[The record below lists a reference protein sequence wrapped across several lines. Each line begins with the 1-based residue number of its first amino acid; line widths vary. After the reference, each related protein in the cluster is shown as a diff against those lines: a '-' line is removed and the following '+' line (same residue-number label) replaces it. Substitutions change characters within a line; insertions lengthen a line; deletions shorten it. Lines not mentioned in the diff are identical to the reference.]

1 MLAHASDS
9 ERRQLESFYPE
20 LRSGTDDFDEVP
32 MDGDDLA
39 TIDLDDPPLFF
50 LHVGRDWLEADVTT
64 STNSIDFGLIGCQLS
79 SADFVGLREV
89 PHAAASAD
97 LPSADLHLQPPTSAA
112 KSASA
117 AAAAAA
123 AASRRPRAFLS
134 SLLVPSA
141 KLAGGAATRKSAS
154 GSAAA
159 ALAGGTNGVARTRH
173 SVPDGGER
181 HGARDTGRAQ
191 KTGEGNGVALN
202 GGKGGFGEREEQSG
216 GRRGTWTCGENQ
228 GKAVGGWSERGL
240 RTWEILWK
248 DSRWDGPMRRLT
260 FSCNASGYKA
270 IESKISEWAAAAHST
285 AIMIDASKAA
295 IRARSSSSASA
306 SSLSSSTAP
315 HRPSTGGT
323 AVAAGAAGT
332 SRARAANGG
341 VSRGRGLGLRGMLR
355 SPSDGAVSE
364 RGAVGMRMGASQ
376 EGVGGEAVPSGESTV
391 GGWAVFYG
399 SLPANDVAA
408 IAMPP
413 HAEQPRD
420 AAEEQAQGRAR
431 EQEEEKVEDVRRGA
445 EEQQAAAVQ
454 GVGSERG
461 ERPCGAGELLVE
473 GGCARMPGGGGEEP
487 TVCEGEKAAK
497 EVDSGAVQENGMS
510 EEGLRGIE
518 PAKGGSSSGEER
530 EGGNGEEVVAKEEE
544 VREVAEEGGEEE
556 KDEVEEEEED
566 EECSVIR
573 WGSVAVEGR
582 FLPSRDAPSQL
593 LSDGNCKAVSA
604 SSCLVA
610 FSPTLLLHNDFNQ
623 RTSLS
628 MSRRPTQPLPVLCLL
643 PKTCFSMCIGASTSP
658 SHCAPQSPQLAVA
671 LPARLR
677 TARWTLLYSTARD
690 GISLATLYRKVAK
703 KGPSLLIVRDSR
715 KHVFGCFTSEE
726 WKASTRYYGNG
737 ECFAFQVRP
746 RLMAFRWTRVNALF
760 MLSSANSLALGGG

>member
-1 MLAHASDS
+1 MMAHASDS

-20 LRSGTDDFDEVP
+20 LRSGTDDFDEVA

-191 KTGEGNGVALN
+191 ETGEGNGVALN
-202 GGKGGFGEREEQSG
+202 GGKGGFGGGEEQSQ
-216 GRRGTWTCGENQ
+216 GRRGTWSCGENQ
-228 GKAVGGWSERGL
+228 GQRGKVGGGWAERGL

-248 DSRWDGPMRRLT
+248 DSR
-260 FSCNASGYKA
+260 YKA

-295 IRARSSSSASA
+295 IRARSSSSSSA
-306 SSLSSSTAP
+306 SSLSSSSAP

-323 AVAAGAAGT
+323 AVTAGPAGA
-332 SRARAANGG
+332 SRARVANGG
-341 VSRGRGLGLRGMLR
+341 ATKGKGSGSRGMLR
-355 SPSDGAVSE
+355 SPSDSAVSE
-364 RGAVGMRMGASQ
+364 RGGVGMRAGASQ
-376 EGVGGEAVPSGESTV
+376 EGVVGEAVPSGESTV

-408 IAMPP
+408 LPA

-420 AAEEQAQGRAR
+420 AAEEQAQGRVR
-431 EQEEEKVEDVRRGA
+431 EQKDERAEDVRAGG
-445 EEQQAAAVQ
+445 EEPQAAAVQ

-473 GGCARMPGGGGEEP
+473 GGGADMSGGGVEEP

-497 EVDSGAVQENGMS
+497 EVDSGAVQGNGMA
-510 EEGLRGIE
+510 EEGMRGSE
-518 PAKGGSSSGEER
+518 PAKGGSSAGEEM
-530 EGGNGEEVVAKEEE
+530 EGGNGVEVVAKEEE
-544 VREVAEEGGEEE
+544 VREVAEEGGEEKE
-556 KDEVEEEEED
+556 EVEEEEED

-604 SSCLVA
+604 SSCLLA
-610 FSPTLLLHNDFNQ
+610 FSPTLPHHNNFNP
-623 RTSLS
+623 RANLS
-628 MSRRPTQPLPVLCLL
+628 TPPSP
-643 PKTCFSMCIGASTSP
+643 ASAYS
-658 SHCAPQSPQLAVA
+658 LAVA

-760 MLSSANSLALGGG
+760 MLSSANSLALGGGDHYSLLLQSDLLSGYSGPCSTFGSCSLSSTEDFNVTHVEVWGFR